1 MKWLFLSSGLF
12 LGWSLGA
19 NDAANVFGTAVATK
33 MVRFRTAA
41 WVAGLFVVLGSVAG
55 VSGAA
60 GTLGRLG
67 AVDAPAG
74 AFMVALAAGLAV
86 LLLLKRIGLPVST
99 TQAIVGAIVGWNLH
113 TGRPTDPAVLS
124 RIVSSWLLCPLLSAG
139 LAALLFVAA
148 RAAMPHM
155 RIHLLEVDAFTR
167 AGLLVVGAFGAYS
180 LGQNNIA
187 NVMGVFLRVSPFPA
201 EVVAGPLRVSSVE
214 MLFFAGG
221 LAIAAGVATYS
232 HRVMKRLGAG
242 LTALSPLAAL
252 IVVAATATVLFVFAS
267 PGLSQLLRAHGL
279 PAPPLVPVSSSQAV
293 VGAILGISLV
303 RKSPVKWR
311 TVGGIVAGWALAPAV
326 AALISLLGLFV
337 LANVFRLPVAAP

>member
-1 MKWLFLSSGLF
+1 LKWLFLSSGLF

-67 AVDAPAG
+67 AIDAPAG

-113 TGRPTDPAVLS
+113 AGRPTDPAVLS
-124 RIVSSWLLCPLLSAG
+124 RIVSSWLLCPLLSG
-139 LAALLFVAA
+139 GFAALLFVAA

-155 RIHLLEVDAFTR
+155 QRQRKGSIIITSSNSGVQYDRGMIAYCTTKHAVIAMTRQIAVDYAADNIRCNALCPGFVDTPFNHGFEVQMGGRAALESYVSDAIPMRRWATVD
-167 AGLLVVGAFGAYS
+167 
-180 LGQNNIA
+180 
-187 NVMGVFLRVSPFPA
+187 
-201 EVVAGPLRVSSVE
+201 E
-214 MLFFAGG
+214 
-221 LAIAAGVATYS
+221 IAAGIVYLASDQSGFMTG
-232 HRVMKRLGAG
+232 H
-242 LTALSPLAAL
+242 ALV
-252 IVVAATATVLFVFAS
+252 ID
-267 PGLSQLLRAHGL
+267 GGE
-279 PAPPLVPVSSSQAV
+279 
-293 VGAILGISLV
+293 SL
-303 RKSPVKWR
+303 
-311 TVGGIVAGWALAPAV
+311 
-326 AALISLLGLFV
+326 
-337 LANVFRLPVAAP
+337 